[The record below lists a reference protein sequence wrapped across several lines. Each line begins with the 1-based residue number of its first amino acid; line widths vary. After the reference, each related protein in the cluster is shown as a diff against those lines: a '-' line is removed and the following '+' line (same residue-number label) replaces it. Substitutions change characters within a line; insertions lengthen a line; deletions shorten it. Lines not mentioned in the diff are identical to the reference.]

1 MSDRAIETNFDA
13 LVIDGNQQLR
23 DPTAPGEQ
31 FFEQFQGSSPTR
43 RMAAYHTDID
53 LVGRSQALV
62 LQIPGAD
69 PSAALG
75 RAQAI
80 ELLRRHF
87 QSATERNVVVATT
100 REVDPGRGVV
110 ELDRHYVVRGTS
122 DQRRESVFLGFRQ
135 VQGEWILGEVRTA
148 Q

>member
-1 MSDRAIETNFDA
+1 MPLIQSLSLLVA
-13 LVIDGNQQLR
+13 LFV
-23 DPTAPGEQ
+23 A
-31 FFEQFQGSSPTR
+31 QGSLAGTADQ
-43 RMAAYHTDID
+43 AAAAWLAHDAAA
-53 LVGRSQALV
+53 LVGRSSALV

-87 QSATERNVVVATT
+87 QSAAERRVNVAAT
-100 REVDPGRGVV
+100 REVEAGRGVV

-122 DQRRESVFLGFRQ
+122 DERRETVFLGFRL
-135 VQGEWILGEVRTA
+135 VQGQWILSEVRTA

>member
-1 MSDRAIETNFDA
+1 MLVKRIAALCLLLAGVAGKPAASQTGLVAAAESAARAWLAHDA
-13 LVIDGNQQLR
+13 AG
-23 DPTAPGEQ
+23 
-31 FFEQFQGSSPTR
+31 
-43 RMAAYHTDID
+43 

>member
-1 MSDRAIETNFDA
+1 MPVKRIAAVCHLLIGLAAWPAAAQSGLVAAAESAARAWLAHDA
-13 LVIDGNQQLR
+13 AG
-23 DPTAPGEQ
+23 
-31 FFEQFQGSSPTR
+31 
-43 RMAAYHTDID
+43 
-53 LVGRSQALV
+53 LVGRSQAVV

-75 RAQAI
+75 PAQAI

-100 REVDPGRGVV
+100 REVDAGRGVV

-122 DQRRESVFLGFRQ
+122 DQRRESVFLGFRL
-135 VQGEWILGEVRTA
+135 VRDGWILSEVRTA

>member
-1 MSDRAIETNFDA
+1 MLVKRIAALCLLLAALTGKPAASQTGLVAAAEAAARAWLAHDA
-13 LVIDGNQQLR
+13 AG
-23 DPTAPGEQ
+23 
-31 FFEQFQGSSPTR
+31 
-43 RMAAYHTDID
+43 
-53 LVGRSQALV
+53 LVGSSQALV

-135 VQGEWILGEVRTA
+135 VQGEWILWEVRTA

>member
-1 MSDRAIETNFDA
+1 MRLSLWGGALLYA
-13 LVIDGNQQLR
+13 LV
-23 DPTAPGEQ
+23 AS
-31 FFEQFQGSSPTR
+31 QGTLAE
-43 RMAAYHTDID
+43 AAQRAESAWQSHDAAG
-53 LVGRSQALV
+53 LVGQSSAVV

-87 QSATERNVVVATT
+87 SSATEQRVAVATI
-100 REVDPGRGVV
+100 REREPGLGVV
-110 ELDRHYVVRGTS
+110 ELDRVYVIRGTT
-122 DQRRESVFLGFRQ
+122 DERRETVFLGFRLT
-135 VQGEWILGEVRTA
+135 QGQWLLVEVRTA

>member
-1 MSDRAIETNFDA
+1 MSLIRLLSIGAVALAVSAGARTSQADLTSAASQAAAAWQSHDA
-13 LVIDGNQQLR
+13 AG
-23 DPTAPGEQ
+23 
-31 FFEQFQGSSPTR
+31 
-43 RMAAYHTDID
+43 
-53 LVGRSQALV
+53 LVGRSATLV

-87 QSATERNVVVATT
+87 QSAEERRVNVAAA
-100 REVDPGRGVV
+100 REVEAGRGVV

-122 DQRRESVFLGFRQ
+122 DERRETVFLGFRLD
-135 VQGEWILGEVRTA
+135 QGQWVLTEVRTA
-148 Q
+148 L

>member
-1 MSDRAIETNFDA
+1 MRVMLLAAILAQGALMDA
-13 LVIDGNQQLR
+13 AR
-23 DPTAPGEQ
+23 SAEQ
-31 FFEQFQGSSPTR
+31 AWSSHD
-43 RMAAYHTDID
+43 AAG
-53 LVGRSQALV
+53 LVGQSSAVV

-87 QSATERNVVVATT
+87 QSATERRVVVATV
-100 REVDPGRGVV
+100 REIEAGRAVV
-110 ELDRHYVVRGTS
+110 ELERSYVVRGTT
-122 DQRRESVFLGFRQ
+122 DERRETVFLGFRL
-135 VQGEWILGEVRTA
+135 VQGRWLLGEVRTA